1 MAGLRKVNGL
11 SKDGSNHQDDPAKEN
26 LEWVKE
32 PEGVVPRWEIKVFQE
47 GMRDQHYQPRERG
60 LIR

>member
-26 LEWVKE
+26 LEKNQ
-32 PEGVVPRWEIKVFQE
+32 KV
-47 GMRDQHYQPRERG
+47 
-60 LIR
+60 